1 MITKRRLHV
10 IYSLMCFMTA
20 MELGGSFLFLRK
32 DFTRSQMLCIT
43 ANILDNAAFYT
54 SILVDGGILGGIMVV
69 SFIWLNVK
77 VYVKKKN
84 IKPIFNNRTIDGLD
98 NASEL
103 KKALVI
109 TLAVYICLY
118 LPTVVCFL
126 LRIFVHTAQLITVMD
141 ACMLIYFISTFVN
154 PYIYYATLKDF
165 REGYKQLVLCK
176 TTKIKP
182 NQPIELATIEL

>member
-1 MITKRRLHV
+1 
-10 IYSLMCFMTA
+10 MCFMTA

-54 SILVDGGILGGIMVV
+54 SILVNGGILGGIMVV
-69 SFIWLNVK
+69 SFIWMNVK

-84 IKPIFNNRTIDGLD
+84 VKPVFNNRNINGLD

-103 KKALVI
+103 NKALVI

-126 LRIFVHTAQLITVMD
+126 LRIFIHTAQLITVMD
-141 ACMLIYFISTFVN
+141 ACMLIYF
-154 PYIYYATLKDF
+154 YQHF
-165 REGYKQLVLCK
+165 RESFYLLC
-176 TTKIKP
+176 
-182 NQPIELATIEL
+182 NIEGFQRRI